1 MKNAKPMMMQCHT
14 LTHEGTTTSSKAIC
28 AKCASKMQTAELNT
42 V

>member
-14 LTHEGTTTSSKAIC
+14 LTHEGKTTSKAIC
-28 AKCASKMQTAELNT
+28 AKCASKMQIAELNT